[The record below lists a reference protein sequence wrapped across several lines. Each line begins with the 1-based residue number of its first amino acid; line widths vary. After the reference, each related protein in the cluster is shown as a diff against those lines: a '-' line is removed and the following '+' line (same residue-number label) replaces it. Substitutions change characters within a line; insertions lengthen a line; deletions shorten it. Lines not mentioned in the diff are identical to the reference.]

1 MEFAPPQAGLENI
14 EGPDGVGDLTVTLKQ
29 HGAAWHGSAKPMA
42 QLQLFVVLVVG
53 LVLSQVKEQ
62 TETQM
67 SATRAEQKHLDI

>member
-1 MEFAPPQAGLENI
+1 M
-14 EGPDGVGDLTVTLKQ
+14 EGPDGVGDLTVTLMQAQ
-29 HGAAWHGSAKPMA
+29 HGAAWHSSAKPRA

-62 TETQM
+62 TETEM